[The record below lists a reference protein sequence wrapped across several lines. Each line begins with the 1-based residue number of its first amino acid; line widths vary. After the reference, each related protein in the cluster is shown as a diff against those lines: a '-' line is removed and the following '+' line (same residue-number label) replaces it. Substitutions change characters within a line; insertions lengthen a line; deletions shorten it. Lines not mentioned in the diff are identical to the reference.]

1 MLLNNFF
8 LFKVY
13 KIFKKRKIKEENLK
27 IFPDAKNFY
36 ILSANY
42 FFVLPGIPLL
52 IFALYWSN
60 DYELISD
67 ILLMSSI
74 TIFVTS
80 SISFYARP
88 FYLIS
93 DNLKDALFFLKKNF

>member
-1 MLLNNFF
+1 M
-8 LFKVY
+8 
-13 KIFKKRKIKEENLK
+13 LK
-27 IFPDAKNFY
+27 ISTFY
-36 ILSANY
+36 QQTIFCFTGYTITYICS
-42 FFVLPGIPLL
+42 LL
-52 IFALYWSN
+52 SN

-93 DNLKDALFFLKKNF
+93 DNLKDALFFEN